1 MPQNA
6 ILLPVF
12 AQVALTFAV
21 LIIMGLARSRS
32 IRTRRQRLQD
42 LSLATDKDWEPPAV
56 QAANNFKNQFE
67 VPVLFYA
74 VTAFALM
81 TRQVDPILFSL
92 ACLFVATRIVHTVI
106 HVGANQ
112 IKARAI
118 VFFAGAVVLIAMW
131 ITLGWRL
138 AAAGF

>member
-1 MPQNA
+1 M
-6 ILLPVF
+6 F

-21 LIIMGLARSRS
+21 LIIMGAARRHS
-32 IRTRRQRLQD
+32 IRARRQRLGD
-42 LSLATDKDWEPPAV
+42 LGPATDTDWEPPAV

-67 VPVLFYA
+67 MPVLFYA

-81 TRQVDPILFSL
+81 TRQVDPLLFGL
-92 ACLFVATRIVHTVI
+92 ACLFVLTRIVHTVI